1 MKMNQKKI
9 INSKQPQSL
18 AAVYIVVSLV
28 TAMMIGINNS
38 QNLQKAMAEEVYSPG
53 TNITTETADEY
64 NNTASA
70 NSGVEVKAVN
80 PDQTNQQGVLDKYST
95 P

>member
-1 MKMNQKKI
+1 LVRRIPFVEFRDGICILVYMKTRYKRDDENESKKI

-38 QNLQKAMAEEVYSPG
+38 QNLQKAMA
-53 TNITTETADEY
+53 
-64 NNTASA
+64 
-70 NSGVEVKAVN
+70 
-80 PDQTNQQGVLDKYST
+80 
-95 P
+95 